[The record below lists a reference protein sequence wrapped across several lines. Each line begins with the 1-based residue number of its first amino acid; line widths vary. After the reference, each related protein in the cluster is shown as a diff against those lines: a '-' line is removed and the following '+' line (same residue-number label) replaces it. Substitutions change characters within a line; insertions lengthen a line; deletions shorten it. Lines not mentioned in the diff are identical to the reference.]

1 MPTQEREIIDLLW
14 DTENADAL
22 AKIKDMLQVRAAQ
35 IVGDYKAQ
43 VADSM
48 FPDPYATTEDEVI
61 HASSEQ
67 EAEDETEVDDEVT
80 EEPTEETTDET
91 DNRED

>member
-1 MPTQEREIIDLLW
+1 MPTQEREIVDLLW
-14 DTENADAL
+14 DNENADAL

-67 EAEDETEVDDEVT
+67 EVEDETEVDDEET
-80 EEPTEETTDET
+80 ETPVEEEDET